1 MLIMKIK
8 SKWKKQDL
16 GNHFTFGDLWILY
29 FESTEW
35 FLNASTI
42 CGVDFCPTDDWRW
55 LWWKY
60 KVTMAGTLLLKWNT
74 RVRFEYTQFHSIVK
88 GGNFILLKMNF

>member
-1 MLIMKIK
+1 MKMKKARSQK
-8 SKWKKQDL
+8 SF
-16 GNHFTFGDLWILY
+16 HTFGNLWILY

-60 KVTMAGTLLLKWNT
+60 KVTTAGTVLLKWNT
-74 RVRFEYTQFHSIVK
+74 RVGLEFTQLHSIVK
-88 GGNFILLKMNF
+88 EENSYF